1 MVEIKSNN
9 SICLKQWLNLL
20 YVSIYRN
27 KDTSPEFPR
36 FNFNETN
43 SEWNT
48 IVFEGNSNKN
58 YQYLII
64 YLSKEKNFHVI
75 IICIEHVQIKKLLHD
90 QVIIN
95 IVQKKDFILFKYVC
109 SHVLSVFTNFA
120 DLWAVA
126 YEVSFQ
132 FSLNK
137 IKIRDF
143 LLVQIINRNMR
154 KKVWNMFKVNNN
166 NSITTS
172 LTSFRYFY
180 C

>member
-95 IVQKKDFILFKYVC
+95 VVQKKDFILFKYVC

-120 DLWAVA
+120 VCGLLRMKCHSNLVW
-126 YEVSFQ
+126 
-132 FSLNK
+132 
-137 IKIRDF
+137 IKLKLEISYLF
-143 LLVQIINRNMR
+143 KFINRNMR

>member
-143 LLVQIINRNMR
+143 LLAQIHQ
-154 KKVWNMFKVNNN
+154 
-166 NSITTS
+166 
-172 LTSFRYFY
+172 
-180 C
+180 